1 MSRKDSPYAF
11 IIVPYTCKWQPWHD
25 HQKRESKS
33 ITPGTYPLCSWHASI
48 LVPFPFIIFLAGLQK
63 QAARTAATMSGGSG
77 FPGFHNHG
85 YDRDYARP
93 LFRVSSF
100 SDNGGGKGQERY
112 TPSPPQERSMSRTT
126 STVAV
131 APRLSPSV
139 SKLSMKNLQ
148 QVVNEKSLED
158 EGIICQ
164 PILISGSVS
173 SGVSG
178 GWLMGVVQRWS
189 WWRRSTPSCFLERT
203 CLGVG
208 RVSARLWPSPMP
220 SPIYMVVQRIADES
234 SVKLVFDAGNSG
246 LTSVLVLGCSN
257 CVWNLPQVEATA
269 SWEEGDVEQGD
280 GLPPLHLRIHCWILT
295 KSPGHARWKHSW
307 CNSIARVSRL
317 TLW

>member
-1 MSRKDSPYAF
+1 MTWSPKKGKQVNNTRYL
-11 IIVPYTCKWQPWHD
+11 
-25 HQKRESKS
+25 SS
-33 ITPGTYPLCSWHASI
+33 L
-48 LVPFPFIIFLAGLQK
+48 FLACLHSCAIPIHRLSCRSSEAGSKNSCNHEWRFRLPWLPQTRLRSRLRATAVPCVVVLR
-63 QAARTAATMSGGSG
+63 QWRWRGAGALYAIAATREKHEPHDVHGTTPLAIGEQAQHEEAAASCEREVPGGWR
-77 FPGFHNHG
+77 
-85 YDRDYARP
+85 YRYAN
-93 LFRVSSF
+93 LFWFLV
-100 SDNGGGKGQERY
+100 
-112 TPSPPQERSMSRTT
+112 
-126 STVAV
+126 
-131 APRLSPSV
+131 
-139 SKLSMKNLQ
+139 
-148 QVVNEKSLED
+148 
-158 EGIICQ
+158 
-164 PILISGSVS
+164 VS

-220 SPIYMVVQRIADES
+220 SPIYMVVLRIADES

-257 CVWNLPQVEATA
+257 CVWNLPQVAATA

-307 CNSIARVSRL
+307 CNSIARISRL